1 MIKNLDDLSI
11 MIFIWYD
18 MNISKFKGLN
28 ILLEDSIKILFYEI
42 IYVAATY
49 IKIKSSLTHKL

>member
-1 MIKNLDDLSI
+1 
-11 MIFIWYD
+11 